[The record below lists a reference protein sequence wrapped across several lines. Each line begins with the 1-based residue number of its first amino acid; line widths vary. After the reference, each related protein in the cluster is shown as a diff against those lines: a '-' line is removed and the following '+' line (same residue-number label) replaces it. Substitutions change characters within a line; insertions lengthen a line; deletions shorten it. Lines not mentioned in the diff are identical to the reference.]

1 MAFELIMSK
10 SARTPATKK
19 GSDKETCDLC
29 AGPFKASEEVLQ
41 CVGSCYLYMH
51 RYCAGLARRHYME
64 LKSASKPFVCF
75 VCTQQL
81 HKAEVM
87 TLQTEVASL
96 KNELRELRTLAS
108 SVAAAPPNSESSAE
122 PQPNNDELRS
132 LKEDLDQLKEVVSK
146 SYAEVTA
153 KGHPSADTKSQRRP
167 GKGRHNQVRHPKDE
181 NSSGKDYSRPTT
193 PKERVV
199 GARKIWG
206 TLRTTTSNA
215 VSSTLS
221 KLTSKGNQ
229 VQVKRKFK
237 SIQNTNKTVRWWFVI
252 RGSEDM
258 LQEIESEWDHVSA
271 QTNWKLEPLLKF
283 PDPVDVQDNPPLQP
297 ESDTRSDHQSPSGQE
312 AFLEIP

>member
-1 MAFELIMSK
+1 MSK
-10 SARTPATKK
+10 SAKTPAKTPATKK

-41 CVGSCYLYMH
+41 CEGSCRLYMH

-64 LKSASKPFVCF
+64 LKSSSKPFVCL

-87 TLQTEVASL
+87 ALQAEVASL
-96 KNELRELRTLAS
+96 KNELRDLRTLAS
-108 SVAAAPPNSESSAE
+108 SVAAAPPNSETLAAT
-122 PQPNNDELRS
+122 QPNNDELRS

-153 KGHPSADTKSQRRP
+153 RGHLSAVTKNHKRY
-167 GKGRHNQVRHPKDE
+167 GKGRHNQARSQRDE

-193 PKERVV
+193 SKERVV

-229 VQVKRKFK
+229 VQVKRKYK
-237 SIQNTNKTVRWWFVI
+237 SIQSTNKTARWWFVL

-258 LQEIESEWDHVSA
+258 LQEIENEWDHVSA

-283 PDPVDVQDNPPLQP
+283 SDPVDVHDNPPLQP
-297 ESDTRSDHQSPSGQE
+297 ESNTHSDHQPPSCQE
-312 AFLEIP
+312 AFLENP